1 MIEFCLYGAAR
12 RRMSY
17 LEQNILQLIYSS
29 SFWWSRCKLSRSH
42 FTWSASRILNLQ
54 TFYRAPSLL
63 SSIIHNLTY
72 SSKNI
77 FARKNMS
84 IHREQRIIA
93 NNLQIAG
100 SWMSILDCQICKQM
114 CNLTSVKRNTSR
126 FTLNRLYLFS
136 VITMLAQT
144 RRPATDVLMFCLRCC
159 YGKYWQ

>member
-12 RRMSY
+12 RRMSN
-17 LEQNILQLIYSS
+17 LEQNILTIDS

-72 SSKNI
+72 SSKNL

-93 NNLQIAG
+93 NDHTG

-114 CNLTSVKRNTSR
+114 CNLTSEKRNTSR

-136 VITMLAQT
+136 VILMLAQT